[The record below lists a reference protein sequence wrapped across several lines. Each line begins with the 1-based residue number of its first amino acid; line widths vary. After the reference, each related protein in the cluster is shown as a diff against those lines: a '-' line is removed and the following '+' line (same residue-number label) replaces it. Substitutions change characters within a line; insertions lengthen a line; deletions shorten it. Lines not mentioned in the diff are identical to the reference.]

1 MNMDLFRRLEA
12 AVPRVSNW
20 IDEYLRVH
28 AQHAR
33 SVYSL
38 NNPRL
43 AVSFPEDLLRRTKTV
58 TLEAID
64 YPPVENFGLPEF
76 VDPAPERRLGVTFK
90 DTYFIRR
97 ESDSEDL
104 HFHELVHIVQWER
117 LGPERFLLAYAV
129 GLANHGDRESPLET
143 MAYSLQR
150 EFYEGF
156 YRRGLNAYI
165 EEHAD
170 IAWLEVDRLRAACGV
185 VDGDR

>member
-1 MNMDLFRRLEA
+1 M
-12 AVPRVSNW
+12 
-20 IDEYLRVH
+20 
-28 AQHAR
+28 
-33 SVYSL
+33 
-38 NNPRL
+38 
-43 AVSFPEDLLRRTKTV
+43 
-58 TLEAID
+58 
-64 YPPVENFGLPEF
+64 
-76 VDPAPERRLGVTFK
+76 
-90 DTYFIRR
+90 
-97 ESDSEDL
+97 
-104 HFHELVHIVQWER
+104 QWER